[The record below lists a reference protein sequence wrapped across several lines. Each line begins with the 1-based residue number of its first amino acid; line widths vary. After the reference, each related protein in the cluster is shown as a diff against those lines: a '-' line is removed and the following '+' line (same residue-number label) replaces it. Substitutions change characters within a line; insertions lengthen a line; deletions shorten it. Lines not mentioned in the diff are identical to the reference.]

1 MISRKLDLD
10 NSIEFKNIIIFREAR
25 AGLLTFLDSHIE
37 VTEGWLEPLI
47 AEVQKV
53 KRKERKNLI
62 FQSFFSSSKSTRE
75 KKSGLDK
82 YTCPD
87 FKTGICIGL

>member
-1 MISRKLDLD
+1 MIT
-10 NSIEFKNIIIFREAR
+10 FREAR

-53 KRKERKNLI
+53 KKTHRENQNFRGVKSEKNPI
-62 FQSFFSSSKSTRE
+62 R
-75 KKSGLDK
+75 
-82 YTCPD
+82 
-87 FKTGICIGL
+87 TGIYIEF

>member
-1 MISRKLDLD
+1 MICRKLNFD
-10 NSIEFKNIIIFREAR
+10 NLIEFQNTIIFREAR

-53 KRKERKNLI
+53 KRHTEKMKIFSKVKSEKNI
-62 FQSFFSSSKSTRE
+62 QA
-75 KKSGLDK
+75 
-82 YTCPD
+82 
-87 FKTGICIGL
+87 